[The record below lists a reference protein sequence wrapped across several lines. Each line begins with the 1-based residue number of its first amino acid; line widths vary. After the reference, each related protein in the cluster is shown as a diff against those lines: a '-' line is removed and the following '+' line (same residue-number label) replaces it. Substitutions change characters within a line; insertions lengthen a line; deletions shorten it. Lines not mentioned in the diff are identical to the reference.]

1 MFKFDIKNTFKSFMG
16 GYIVIV
22 PLLIILV
29 LRFFLP
35 DMDSTTSTIAVVTE
49 GPHAVRQEVID
60 ELESFAKVIKYENID
75 DMKQKLRGIGSA
87 EGLYWDPEKE
97 QYVSILERNI
107 KKNTVFSTGARM
119 VRQYYVKANYPER
132 AKTNTF
138 TFDVPEELSN
148 RSETSPVATMGGSIY
163 ILFMVFVGAFII
175 GLGIVNDKELGTNQA
190 IKITPLTKSEYFI
203 GKSIFPFLVQLFY
216 AIVALLILGLMHV
229 NILQVYIVVVTSFG
243 ITLLIG
249 LLIGA
254 LAHNENEAIGIGK
267 LLGMLLMLSILGGTL
282 LPDQW
287 HWVVYWTPFYW
298 VYDVLESVFTQTTTW
313 IDFAWKNALIVAIC
327 AVYFIVLKKKIVKGL
342 S

>member
-1 MFKFDIKNTFKSFMG
+1 MG
-16 GYIVIV
+16 GYIAIV
-22 PLLIILV
+22 PLLIIVV

-49 GPHAVRQEVID
+49 GSHAVKQEVID
-60 ELESFAKVIKYENID
+60 ELESFAKVIKYD
-75 DMKQKLRGIGSA
+75 DIEGMEQKLRGTGSA

-97 QYVSILERNI
+97 QYVSVLERNI
-107 KKNTVFSTGARM
+107 KKNTIFSTGARM

-132 AKTNTF
+132 TRTNTF
-138 TFDVPEELSN
+138 TYGVPEELSD
-148 RSETSPVATMGGSIY
+148 RSEVSPVATMGGSIY
-163 ILFMVFVGAFII
+163 IMFMVFIGSFII

-190 IKITPLTKSEYFI
+190 LKITPLTKSEYFI
-203 GKSIFPFLVQLFY
+203 GKSIFPFLIQLFY

-282 LPDQW
+282 LPDKWQ
-287 HWVVYWTPFYW
+287 WVVYWTPFYW
-298 VYDVLESVFTQTTTW
+298 VFDILEAVFTETGTW
-313 IDFAWKNALIVAIC
+313 IDFIWKNAVMIGTTSL
-327 AVYFIVLKKKIVKGL
+327 YFFLLRKPITKGL